1 MSKTFK
7 TAPKPGSL
15 DAIEAFER
23 GGPGHDTKSQT
34 HIATKTVEPT
44 KRLSINMPV
53 SLHRRFKGACGK
65 AGLTMADEVIVL
77 IEQRTGEIERS

>member
-1 MSKTFK
+1 MAKTFTK
-7 TAPKPGSL
+7 APKPGSR

-34 HIATKTVEPT
+34 HIPTQTVEPT
-44 KRLSINMPV
+44 KRLSIDMPV

-65 AGLTMADEVIVL
+65 AGLTMVDEVLVL
-77 IEQRTGEIERS
+77 IEHRTGEIEKS